1 MRISKSKVEKWTELV
16 DEMSSQL
23 YELEDSINR
32 AEKECQEI
40 THLQYDIY
48 NSVDSDDEID
58 TSDIQDTC
66 DKISRYAEDT
76 IQKIGEAQGIFDD
89 KQYGINK
96 KFDVLFKEL
105 DDLLKPNVFQRFFTW
120 LSCSIEKVKSYRI
133 SFKIVRKQDI
143 WYLGW
148 FDSTL
153 STNKQQ
159 QNKEI

>member
-1 MRISKSKVEKWTELV
+1 MRISKLKVEKWTELV
-16 DEMSSQL
+16 DEMSNQL
-23 YELEDSINR
+23 YELEDSINK

-40 THLQYDIY
+40 THLQSDIY

-66 DKISRYAEDT
+66 NKISRYAEDT
-76 IQKIGEAQGIFDD
+76 IQEIGEAQGIFDD
-89 KQYGINK
+89 KQNGINK

-133 SFKIVRKQDI
+133 LFKIVRK
-143 WYLGW
+143 
-148 FDSTL
+148 
-153 STNKQQ
+153 
-159 QNKEI
+159 

>member
-23 YELEDSINR
+23 YELEDSINK
-32 AEKECQEI
+32 AENECQEI
-40 THLQYDIY
+40 THLQSDIY
-48 NSVDSDDEID
+48 HSFDSENKMDTDEIK
-58 TSDIQDTC
+58 DTC

-76 IQKIGEAQGIFDD
+76 IQEIGEAQGIFDD
-89 KQYGINK
+89 KQNGINK

-133 SFKIVRKQDI
+133 SFNIVRK
-143 WYLGW
+143 
-148 FDSTL
+148 
-153 STNKQQ
+153 
-159 QNKEI
+159 